1 MSQTKHQAKLVTI
14 AGPDSFA
21 GKNFKVE
28 IDLELDDYYYD
39 PVKSAVHGKIS
50 ASESFNADATV
61 VGPTDYTVSFDVMP
75 NGDIKVGEFANNS
88 LAYREMEEE
97 VYVSM
102 RPLRALEMFYP
113 PVAPTADNLKFPS
126 GSSFKS
132 SIIERAASVSNLLS
146 ATLAAKLPSILIH
159 TGVLREEVEQA
170 NQARKDAEAADQ
182 ARRKQEQEEYAAK
195 HRAHVEAEAARVK
208 ALRDTHSMS
217 IVDMFSEGVG
227 ESKVEEVTTKLA
239 KLSMTARKRVF
250 SGFKTMLANEYT
262 KAFPSKRKKKK
273 AFLHPVYIDD

>member
-1 MSQTKHQAKLVTI
+1 MSQTNHRAKLVTI
-14 AGPDSFA
+14 TGPDSYS

-28 IDLELDDYYYD
+28 IDLEIDDYYYD
-39 PVKSAVHGKIS
+39 PAKSAVHGKIS
-50 ASESFNADATV
+50 ASEAFNADATV

-75 NGDIKVGEFANNS
+75 NGDVKVGEFANNS
-88 LAYREMEEE
+88 LAYREMKEE
-97 VYVSM
+97 VYMSM

-113 PVAPTADNLKFPS
+113 LVPPTADNLKFES
-126 GSSFKS
+126 GSSSFKAT
-132 SIIERAASVSNLLS
+132 IIERAVSVSNLLS

-159 TGVLREEVEQA
+159 AGVLREEVEQA
-170 NQARKDAEAADQ
+170 NQARKDAEVADQ

-208 ALRDTHSMS
+208 ALMDTNSTF

-227 ESKVEEVTTKLA
+227 ESKVEEMTTKLG

-250 SGFKTMLANEYT
+250 SAFKNQLSIESQ
-262 KAFPSKRKKKK
+262 KSKKSAKKKV
-273 AFLHPVYIDD
+273 FLHPVYIDD